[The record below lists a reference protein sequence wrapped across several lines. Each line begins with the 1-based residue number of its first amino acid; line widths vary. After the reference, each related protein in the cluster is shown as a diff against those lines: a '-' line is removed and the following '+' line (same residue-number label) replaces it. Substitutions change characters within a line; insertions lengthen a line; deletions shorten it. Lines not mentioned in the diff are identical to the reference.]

1 VTNTSPRQRAAEVQ
15 SETAKQRAYRLLRA
29 DILRGVYDM
38 GERLNEN
45 QLALRYGLGK
55 TPVREALG
63 ILQQEGLVEALPR
76 VGYLTSWITLKEV
89 DDIFDL
95 REILEGASAEKAAL
109 SISDTALER
118 LEKLRWNFDAGDR
131 QSYLEF
137 LDENME
143 FHRTVAQA
151 SGNQMLVEA
160 VERLLEKTQRLVI
173 LRLDI
178 SGSLDELVSEHRGL
192 LDALRERDPAR
203 ARTHMVADITN
214 THRFVLES
222 LRKLMAN
229 WRL

>member
-1 VTNTSPRQRAAEVQ
+1 
-15 SETAKQRAYRLLRA
+15 
-29 DILRGVYDM
+29 
-38 GERLNEN
+38 
-45 QLALRYGLGK
+45 
-55 TPVREALG
+55 
-63 ILQQEGLVEALPR
+63 
-76 VGYLTSWITLKEV
+76 
-89 DDIFDL
+89 
-95 REILEGASAEKAAL
+95 
-109 SISDTALER
+109 
-118 LEKLRWNFDAGDR
+118 
-131 QSYLEF
+131 
-137 LDENME
+137 ME